1 MIGWYVETLV
11 RYVLVALA
19 IGGVMLLVYRGLL
32 AVGVRREA
40 ATGFALI
47 TPWLLGFLI
56 WNLFPLIASLYLSL
70 TDYNILQTPELVGL
84 ANYQRLLGEDE
95 QFWASLRL
103 TMAYAAITVPL
114 GLVLSLFAA
123 MLLNQGVRGVGAWRT
138 LYYLPAVL
146 PAFVTALL
154 WRLMLLPTK
163 SGLVNTATE
172 PIWSLF
178 GDDPPR
184 WFLDSDTVL
193 WGFVIMSFWGVFGAN
208 TVIMLAG
215 LKNISRDLYE
225 AAEVDGAGLSAKFR
239 HITVPQLTPTIFYLL
254 ILGIIASV
262 QIFDQGL
269 FVKVPRENFLNVYL
283 YAQGFTFFN
292 MGYASAIAWVM
303 FAIILVLTLAV
314 FRSSQAWVYYEGEVR
329 R

>member
-1 MIGWYVETLV
+1 MIGWYSETLV
-11 RYVLVALA
+11 RYVLVAVA
-19 IGGVMLLVYRGLL
+19 IVGAMFVVYRGLR
-32 AVGVRREA
+32 AAGVRRDA
-40 ATGFALI
+40 ATGFAL
-47 TPWLLGFLI
+47 TVPWLLGFLI
-56 WNLFPLIASLYLSL
+56 WNLFPLVASLYLSL
-70 TDYNILQTPELVGL
+70 TNYNVLQAPQLVGL
-84 ANYQRLLGEDE
+84 ANYQKLLGEDQ

-103 TMAYAAITVPL
+103 TLAYSALTVPL
-114 GLVLSLFAA
+114 GLALSLLAA
-123 MLLNQGVRGVGAWRT
+123 TLLNQGVRGVGVWRT

-154 WRLMLLPTK
+154 WRLMLLPTR
-163 SGLVNTATE
+163 SGLVNTVTQ

-178 GDDPPR
+178 GDAPPR
-184 WFLDSDTVL
+184 WFLDPDTVL

-215 LKNISRDLYE
+215 LKNIPRDLYE
-225 AAEVDGAGLSAKFR
+225 AADVDGAGLGAKFR
-239 HITVPQLTPTIFYLL
+239 HITLPQLTPTIFYLL
-254 ILGIIASV
+254 IMGIIAGV